1 MDGFDLTLER
11 NEVLAIVG
19 ESGSGKSV
27 AMLAAMGL
35 LPPTATVTADRMAF
49 DGADLLS
56 MSADE
61 RRRIAGKDMA
71 MIFQEPM
78 SSLNPCFT
86 VGFQIGET
94 LKTHLDLKRAE
105 RDRRIVELLAEVG
118 IPDPE
123 RRARAY
129 PHQLSGGM
137 SQRVMIAMAL
147 ACRPKLLIADEP
159 TTALDVTIQ
168 AQILD
173 LLMRERRDNGM
184 GLVLITH
191 DMGVVAET
199 ADRVIVQYAGQQME
213 MNATREM
220 FADPHHPY
228 TAALLA
234 ALPERANGRRLPAI
248 PGVVPGPFDRPRGC
262 VFSPRCAYVFDA
274 CHDAEPPPAEPALG
288 RARCLTP
295 LVAGIPT
302 RARTARGGL
311 VSAVLEAR
319 DLTRDYSVS
328 RGAFRSHATIKA
340 LAGVSFSLQAGRT
353 LAVVG
358 ESGSGKSTL
367 ARLLTLIENP
377 TAGSL
382 LIDGEDVAHASA
394 ATRARLRRE
403 IQIVFQNPYGSLNPR
418 QTIGKALEEPLLVNT
433 GLKPAERK
441 AEALSIMAKVGLR
454 PEYYHRYPHMFSGGQ
469 RQRIAIARA
478 LMLKPKIL
486 VLDEPVSALDVSI
499 RAQALNLLASLQ
511 EEFALAY
518 VFVSHDL
525 SVVRHIADEVM
536 VIYLG
541 NAVEIGER
549 AAIFDRPQHPYTQA
563 LLSATPVA
571 DPTAKRQR
579 ILLSGEPPSPF
590 APPPGCAFHPRCPLA
605 FDRCRVEKPPLER
618 KQGRDV
624 ACWAVAA

>member
-1 MDGFDLTLER
+1 
-11 NEVLAIVG
+11 
-19 ESGSGKSV
+19 
-27 AMLAAMGL
+27 
-35 LPPTATVTADRMAF
+35 
-49 DGADLLS
+49 
-56 MSADE
+56 
-61 RRRIAGKDMA
+61 
-71 MIFQEPM
+71 
-78 SSLNPCFT
+78 
-86 VGFQIGET
+86 
-94 LKTHLDLKRAE
+94 
-105 RDRRIVELLAEVG
+105 
-118 IPDPE
+118 
-123 RRARAY
+123 
-129 PHQLSGGM
+129 
-137 SQRVMIAMAL
+137 
-147 ACRPKLLIADEP
+147 
-159 TTALDVTIQ
+159 
-168 AQILD
+168 
-173 LLMRERRDNGM
+173 
-184 GLVLITH
+184 
-191 DMGVVAET
+191 
-199 ADRVIVQYAGQQME
+199 
-213 MNATREM
+213 
-220 FADPHHPY
+220 
-228 TAALLA
+228 
-234 ALPERANGRRLPAI
+234 
-248 PGVVPGPFDRPRGC
+248 
-262 VFSPRCAYVFDA
+262 
-274 CHDAEPPPAEPALG
+274 
-288 RARCLTP
+288 
-295 LVAGIPT
+295 
-302 RARTARGGL
+302 

-319 DLTRDYSVS
+319 DLARDYTVS
-328 RGAFRSHATIKA
+328 RGAFRSRATIKA
-340 LAGVSFSLQAGRT
+340 LAGVSFSLRAGRT

-394 ATRARLRRE
+394 ATRQRLRRE

-433 GLKPAERK
+433 SLNPAERK

-541 NAVEIGER
+541 NAVELGER

-571 DPTAKRQR
+571 DPAAKRQR

-590 APPPGCAFHPRCPLA
+590 SPPPGCAFHPRCRLA

>member
-1 MDGFDLTLER
+1 
-11 NEVLAIVG
+11 
-19 ESGSGKSV
+19 
-27 AMLAAMGL
+27 
-35 LPPTATVTADRMAF
+35 VT
-49 DGADLLS
+49 
-56 MSADE
+56 
-61 RRRIAGKDMA
+61 
-71 MIFQEPM
+71 
-78 SSLNPCFT
+78 
-86 VGFQIGET
+86 
-94 LKTHLDLKRAE
+94 
-105 RDRRIVELLAEVG
+105 
-118 IPDPE
+118 
-123 RRARAY
+123 
-129 PHQLSGGM
+129 
-137 SQRVMIAMAL
+137 
-147 ACRPKLLIADEP
+147 
-159 TTALDVTIQ
+159 
-168 AQILD
+168 
-173 LLMRERRDNGM
+173 
-184 GLVLITH
+184 
-191 DMGVVAET
+191 
-199 ADRVIVQYAGQQME
+199 
-213 MNATREM
+213 
-220 FADPHHPY
+220 
-228 TAALLA
+228 
-234 ALPERANGRRLPAI
+234 
-248 PGVVPGPFDRPRGC
+248 
-262 VFSPRCAYVFDA
+262 
-274 CHDAEPPPAEPALG
+274 
-288 RARCLTP
+288 
-295 LVAGIPT
+295 
-302 RARTARGGL
+302 
-311 VSAVLEAR
+311 AVLEAR
-319 DLTRDYSVS
+319 GLTRDYSVS

-340 LAGVSFSLQAGRT
+340 LARVSFSLQAGRT

-433 GLKPAERK
+433 GLNPADRR

-549 AAIFDRPQHPYTQA
+549 DAIFDRPQHPYTLA

-590 APPPGCAFHPRCPLA
+590 APPPGCTFHPRCPLA

>member
-1 MDGFDLTLER
+1 
-11 NEVLAIVG
+11 
-19 ESGSGKSV
+19 
-27 AMLAAMGL
+27 
-35 LPPTATVTADRMAF
+35 
-49 DGADLLS
+49 
-56 MSADE
+56 
-61 RRRIAGKDMA
+61 
-71 MIFQEPM
+71 
-78 SSLNPCFT
+78 
-86 VGFQIGET
+86 
-94 LKTHLDLKRAE
+94 
-105 RDRRIVELLAEVG
+105 
-118 IPDPE
+118 
-123 RRARAY
+123 
-129 PHQLSGGM
+129 
-137 SQRVMIAMAL
+137 
-147 ACRPKLLIADEP
+147 
-159 TTALDVTIQ
+159 
-168 AQILD
+168 
-173 LLMRERRDNGM
+173 
-184 GLVLITH
+184 
-191 DMGVVAET
+191 
-199 ADRVIVQYAGQQME
+199 
-213 MNATREM
+213 
-220 FADPHHPY
+220 
-228 TAALLA
+228 
-234 ALPERANGRRLPAI
+234 
-248 PGVVPGPFDRPRGC
+248 
-262 VFSPRCAYVFDA
+262 
-274 CHDAEPPPAEPALG
+274 
-288 RARCLTP
+288 
-295 LVAGIPT
+295 
-302 RARTARGGL
+302 
-311 VSAVLEAR
+311 VSAILEAR

-340 LAGVSFSLQAGRT
+340 LARVSFSLQAGRT

-433 GLKPAERK
+433 SLTPAELK

-525 SVVRHIADEVM
+525 SVVGHIADEVM

-541 NAVEIGER
+541 NAIELGER
-549 AAIFDRPQHPYTQA
+549 AAIFDRPRHPYTQA